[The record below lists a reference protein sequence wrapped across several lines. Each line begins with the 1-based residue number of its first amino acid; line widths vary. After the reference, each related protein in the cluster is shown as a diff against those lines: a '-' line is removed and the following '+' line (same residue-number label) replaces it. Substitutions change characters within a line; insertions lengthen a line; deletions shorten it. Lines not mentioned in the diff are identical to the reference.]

1 MPKIRRTQPSRGV
14 QQERW
19 AEAVKGRLR
28 DAWETRGFSQGSFAR
43 AIGRSTSAVSLMMS
57 RGSLDDWWNLVTI
70 SRVLDT
76 SLDSIL
82 GVDPGTPMSPLTGRD
97 GLENVI
103 SVLREAVEGAELL
116 QKRMQRVAARQ
127 SGASRKK

>member
-1 MPKIRRTQPSRGV
+1 
-14 QQERW
+14 
-19 AEAVKGRLR
+19 
-28 DAWETRGFSQGSFAR
+28 
-43 AIGRSTSAVSLMMS
+43 MMS